1 MEYRRSGD
9 KSVVRLDEGEELIAS
24 LKALCER
31 ERVSAAWITGFGF
44 TTRMTLRVYDL
55 EKDEFSFPTLT
66 GAMEITSITGNVLP
80 VEGVLTPHVHIA
92 AGDHDGRVWGG
103 HLVSCDVVA
112 TAELLLMVLDLPLVR
127 AASEDP
133 KQHLLRFPP
142 EA

>member
-1 MEYRRSGD
+1 MEYRRTGD
-9 KSVVRLDEGEELIAS
+9 RIIVRLDEGEELIAS

-31 ERVSAAWITGFGF
+31 ERVSAAWVSGCGF

-55 EKDEFSFPTLT
+55 EKDEFSYPTLT

-80 VEGVLTPHVHIA
+80 VEGVLTPHIHIA
-92 AGDHDGRVWGG
+92 AGDYDGRVRGG

-112 TAELLLMVLDLPLVR
+112 TAELLLTVLDLPLYR